1 MHQAI
6 RSARTT
12 KLKRFRK
19 SVNEAPKPPPLCTF
33 LLLLKE
39 NAAHCSLIET

>member
-19 SVNEAPKPPPLCTF
+19 SVNEAPKRPTLCTF